1 MSAAPLLAEAEPAI
15 AFRNLTLGYDRHP
28 AVHHLDGEVMRGDV
42 LALIGPNGAGKSTL
56 LKGIVGEVTIL
67 DGHVDLL
74 GTERRDIAYL
84 PQRAEIDLGFPI
96 SVYDLV
102 STGLWRR
109 TGAWRPIGRNAQER
123 IAGALARVGL
133 GGFERRPIGTLSGG
147 QTQRALFART
157 ILQDAG
163 IILLDEP
170 FTAVDSRT
178 AEDLLDLIASW
189 HHEGRTVIAALHDL
203 DQVKARFPQTLLLA
217 REPVAWGPTRAVV
230 TVQNLARARHL
241 VEAWDESGELCNRSA
256 PVQAEARP

>member
-1 MSAAPLLAEAEPAI
+1 MSAAPLLAEAQPAI

-102 STGLWRR
+102 STGLWRG
-109 TGAWRPIGRNAQER
+109 TGAWRAIGSKAAER
-123 IAGALARVGL
+123 IGSALARVGL
-133 GGFERRPIGTLSGG
+133 EGFERRPIGTLSGG
-147 QTQRALFART
+147 QTQRVLFART

-170 FTAVDSRT
+170 FAAVDSRT
-178 AEDLLDLIASW
+178 TRDLLDIVTAW
-189 HHEGRTVIAALHDL
+189 QREGRTVIAALHDL
-203 DQVKARFPQTLLLA
+203 DQVRTRFPKSLLLA
-217 REPVAWGPTRAVV
+217 REPVAWGPTQAVV
-230 TVQNLARARHL
+230 TAQNLERARHL
-241 VEAWDESGELCNRSA
+241 VEAWDESGELCHRGS
-256 PVQAEARP
+256 PVRVKAQA